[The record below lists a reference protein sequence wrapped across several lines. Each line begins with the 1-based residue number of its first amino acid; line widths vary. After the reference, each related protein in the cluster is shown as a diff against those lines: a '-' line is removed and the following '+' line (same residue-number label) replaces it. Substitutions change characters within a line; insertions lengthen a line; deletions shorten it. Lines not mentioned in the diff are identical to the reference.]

1 MGEEKSQ
8 RKRKQRM
15 KSILIL
21 AVLTYAEYQSG
32 KFSNSLGLFQTFFR
46 EKKNYIFC
54 QYWRVTVKMVEF
66 QMI

>member
-1 MGEEKSQ
+1 
-8 RKRKQRM
+8 M

-46 EKKNYIFC
+46 ENEIFARFFPIMAS
-54 QYWRVTVKMVEF
+54 YSLDG
-66 QMI
+66 